1 MFKRESTEYLQK
13 KLTSNNSFENYF
25 IPNENIEVS
34 NFLKINLP
42 NNFVYLHLKNETIKK
57 LEWNVNDL
65 KYLFENLLKYYENV
79 VFTKD
84 IEKDKNFIDFS
95 KIFNVV
101 YFYNKNINKK
111 KNKIYLFDNIKG
123 KDLYNTIRLS
133 SKIIAFHGMMTNLG
147 SLMKKSI
154 TDLWF
159 CEINNWHDYRNYRNA
174 FMNLNRNTMDMILL
188 FLVKI
193 LKKHFVN

>member
-65 KYLFENLLKYYENV
+65 N
-79 VFTKD
+79 
-84 IEKDKNFIDFS
+84 
-95 KIFNVV
+95 
-101 YFYNKNINKK
+101 
-111 KNKIYLFDNIKG
+111 
-123 KDLYNTIRLS
+123 
-133 SKIIAFHGMMTNLG
+133 
-147 SLMKKSI
+147 SI
-154 TDLWF
+154 
-159 CEINNWHDYRNYRNA
+159 
-174 FMNLNRNTMDMILL
+174 
-188 FLVKI
+188 
-193 LKKHFVN
+193 